1 VTSPQSANPAT
12 VARNFIQ
19 QYGKARFKRFLKLL
33 QSGASGEKITKEF
46 DVSRERV
53 RQWKNSF
60 GSTVQTYDINPDISR
75 LAGLR

>member
-1 VTSPQSANPAT
+1 
-12 VARNFIQ
+12 
-19 QYGKARFKRFLKLL
+19 
-33 QSGASGEKITKEF
+33 
-46 DVSRERV
+46 VSRERV